1 MDAGGDLRG
10 AACWLHPDM
19 KKEGLMKPSVQG
31 GHLLPWTLPHADL
44 FDSGENNW
52 GYTDAMAEQQ
62 LREQLAFST
71 FSSYQVFLLI
81 YNFGVLVA
89 GAPGSVVRHFF
100 SGRNGDGSKG
110 VSSISDKKGPW
121 SKKLKDFVVEAPW
134 KILAKAWKLRNEPRV
149 VELSDDQYVQ
159 CLAKAEELYT
169 KWFVNGL
176 GRARSMVCHEKF
188 QMDEYLVDGM
198 RESGYATIDWGNL
211 GEEDDVELNFKTV
224 FAAAAKEADEDK
236 KALDEA
242 AAEPDA
248 AEASASAEA
257 EEDPV
262 AAARATLDKACAARA
277 ALVNLAMVTDAR
289 PAEYESA
296 LESLNATIE
305 SRLQEIAKK
314 RDGGHASTAI
324 DVEGEAAAPS
334 KKRPSR
340 GRPRKGHTWNS
351 EIGRW
356 EEDAAAPP
364 QTSRAP
370 ASGAAPQPPKMPLL
384 PQPASEQEGAAA

>member
-121 SKKLKDFVVEAPW
+121 SKKLKEFVVDAPW
-134 KILAKAWKLRNEPRV
+134 RRLAETWKLRNEPRV

-248 AEASASAEA
+248 AEAEAEAEA

-340 GRPRKGHTWNS
+340 GRPRKGQKW
-351 EIGRW
+351 
-356 EEDAAAPP
+356 DVA
-364 QTSRAP
+364 
-370 ASGAAPQPPKMPLL
+370 KDMYV
-384 PQPASEQEGAAA
+384 

>member
-1 MDAGGDLRG
+1 
-10 AACWLHPDM
+10 M
-19 KKEGLMKPSVQG
+19 KKEGLMEPSVQG
-31 GHLLPWTLPHADL
+31 GSLLPWKLPHANL

-89 GAPGSVVRHFF
+89 GAPGRVVKHFF
-100 SGRNGDGSKG
+100 SGRDGDGSKG

-121 SKKLKDFVVEAPW
+121 SKKLKEFVVDAPW
-134 KILAKAWKLRNEPRV
+134 RRLAETWKLRNEPRV

-198 RESGYATIDWGNL
+198 RKSGYLAIEWGNL
-211 GEEDDVELNFKTV
+211 GENDDAPLDWKDV
-224 FAAAAKEADEDK
+224 FAAAAKEADEDE

-248 AEASASAEA
+248 AEAEASAEA

-262 AAARATLDKACAARA
+262 AAARATLDKAYKVRA
-277 ALVNLAMVTDAR
+277 ALVNTAMVTGAR
-289 PAEYESA
+289 PAEYESL
-296 LESLNATIE
+296 LESLNAIIE
-305 SRLQEIAKK
+305 SRLQDIAKK
-314 RDGGHASTAI
+314 RDGGHVSTAI
-324 DVEGEAAAPS
+324 DVEAEA
-334 KKRPSR
+334 
-340 GRPRKGHTWNS
+340 
-351 EIGRW
+351 
-356 EEDAAAPP
+356 
-364 QTSRAP
+364 
-370 ASGAAPQPPKMPLL
+370 
-384 PQPASEQEGAAA
+384 